1 MDADQPDEQSDH
13 VLVSRSDWREI
24 MMRVDRI
31 AATLEGIEA
40 SIILRRSAA
49 AISSSSQITT
59 RDLNG

>member
-31 AATLEGIEA
+31 AATLE
-40 SIILRRSAA
+40 
-49 AISSSSQITT
+49 
-59 RDLNG
+59 N

>member
-31 AATLEGIEA
+31 AATLEA
-40 SIILRRSAA
+40 SKQALSCAAAPRRSVAA
-49 AISSSSQITT
+49 RRLPT
-59 RDLNG
+59 RDLTG